1 MVRTPPGK
9 DFIELYFY
17 NAPPIAVLTILSK
30 FAVDINNIEHKI
42 LLEQLNK

>member
-17 NAPPIAVLTILSK
+17 NAPPIAFLTILSK